1 MFEHQTKITQKFKN
15 LKKSL
20 NNIDGIKRKIEI
32 ESNEKELDLESCLK
46 NNKRIKIDSDISFH
60 NQKVSNKPIG
70 ISQNPED
77 LASKST
83 VWSINETEPQSS
95 SLKAGDLSSK
105 TKNIIYEILQ
115 KKKKKEKPFSKLM
128 QTKIL
133 FGQDNS
139 VRFSVDNSLGDISN
153 KKRTSKESNNVTN
166 SQEKPPELSS
176 KAKEIIEKL
185 KEERKNRFLREKEK
199 DKNRQLSRSESS
211 FSLRFKY
218 EELIQK
224 TRELPLPPKYK
235 SLFNS
240 FVALDQVINL
250 NKIKAYQQ
258 ITTIDFL
265 KQSIESST
273 HRQFNLKTFQQI
285 LYIVPHFYI
294 YKYEKIRTIDSSGN
308 NINDYQLVIDIPDD
322 FSVRAHTIYPSDFDF
337 TAVQMPKGIFNSI
350 SSPISQSDSNKRKSI
365 FKNILY
371 EIVNGYHNKF
381 IEKEKIK
388 NTFDPYK
395 TKTWHHKFDL
405 NTMCEDIPLY
415 GIVSK
420 PSKAQVF
427 EKVILEN
434 DIKSQIMKDAMS
446 LTSDEDKSGNE
457 ENPIRENELSKY
469 VSFDFIKRI
478 KAKEEA
484 IKLSKEINEHILHVH
499 STKNYQEIYQEMLK
513 QMKTFFYIS
522 STGSFELGD
531 ISEKVLNSSMA
542 IKDALNTQEK
552 VGKIILKIS
561 KNYPQL
567 VQVKNHSLL
576 GLVVL
581 MNLNIP
587 IPNEIKI
594 D

>member
-1 MFEHQTKITQKFKN
+1 MIEHQTTITQKFKN
-15 LKKSL
+15 LKKPL
-20 NNIDGIKRKIEI
+20 NNFDGNKRKVEI
-32 ESNEKELDLESCLK
+32 QSNEKELDLESCLK
-46 NNKRIKIDSDISFH
+46 NNKRIKIDRDASFYKE
-60 NQKVSNKPIG
+60 KVSCKPT
-70 ISQNPED
+70 ISSPSPEE

-83 VWSINETEPQSS
+83 VWSINETEPQSYS
-95 SLKAGDLSSK
+95 PKFGDLSSK
-105 TKNIIYEILQ
+105 TKNIIYDILQ
-115 KKKKKEKPFSKLM
+115 KKKKKEKPLPKLM

-139 VRFSVDNSLGDISN
+139 VRFSVDNSLEDISN
-153 KKRTSKESNNVTN
+153 KKRTSKASNNTITN
-166 SQEKPPELSS
+166 KEKPPELSS

-199 DKNRQLSRSESS
+199 DKNRQLTRSESS

-224 TRELPLPPKYK
+224 RRELPLPPKYK

-265 KQSIESST
+265 KQSIESSI

-308 NINDYQLVIDIPDD
+308 HSNDYQLVIDIPDD
-322 FSVRAHTIYPSDFDF
+322 FSVRAHTIYPFDFDF

-350 SSPISQSDSNKRKSI
+350 TSPISQSDTNKRKSI

-371 EIVNGYHNKF
+371 EIVNSYHNSF

-388 NTFDPYK
+388 APFDPYK

-405 NTMCEDIPLY
+405 NTMCEDIPMY

-420 PSKAQVF
+420 PNSAQVF
-427 EKVILEN
+427 EKVIFEN

-446 LTSDEDKSGNE
+446 LTSDEDKNVYE
-457 ENPIRENELSKY
+457 DNPKKENELSKY
-469 VSFDFIKRI
+469 VSLDFIKRI

-484 IKLSKEINEHILHVH
+484 IKLSKEINEHNLRIH
-499 STKNYQEIYQEMLK
+499 STKNFQVIYQEILK
-513 QMKTFFYIS
+513 QMKTFFYLS
-522 STGSFELGD
+522 STGSFELAD
-531 ISEKVLNSSMA
+531 ISEKILNSSII
-542 IKDALNTQEK
+542 IKDAMVNQEK
-552 VGKIILKIS
+552 VGKTIIKIS

-567 VQVKNHSLL
+567 IQIKNHSSL
-576 GLVVL
+576 GLIVL
-581 MNLNIP
+581 MSLNIP
-587 IPNEIKI
+587 IPSEIKI